1 MRSANIIRNT
11 KETQIKL
18 LLNLDGTGKCDIKT
32 GIGFLNH
39 MLELFVFHS
48 NIDITLNCN
57 GDLAVDDHHT
67 VEDIG
72 IAIGQAFKM
81 ALGDKL
87 GIERYGSF
95 YMPMD
100 EALALVAIDISGRSF
115 LVFDVE
121 FKRENIGDISTEMF
135 KEFFRAFAS
144 EMGLTIHIKILHGEN
159 DHHKI
164 EAIFKGVARSL
175 KKAIKIDK
183 NNMTVQSSKG
193 VL

>member
-144 EMGLTIHIKILHGEN
+144 EMGLTLHIKILHGEN